1 MNMPVTIGGV
11 IAPDSELTRKATS
24 LVERVHSKALLNH
37 VHRTWWFAEF
47 IGKRRGLT
55 YDRELVYLASMLHD
69 LSLTDEFA
77 ADQRFEV
84 DSADAAD
91 RFLIENGYPKPKAEL
106 VWDAIALHT
115 SAGIADR
122 KQPEVALIHFGTHV
136 DIFGLRLDEIT
147 PSLVDDV
154 LSLYP
159 RLGIKAAFTEALAEV
174 VRKKPHTAYGTG
186 LADIGHRHVHGFG
199 CPNVCNLIDN
209 APFES

>member
-1 MNMPVTIGGV
+1 MNRPVTIGGV
-11 IAPDSELTRKATS
+11 SAPDSELTRKATS
-24 LVERVHSKALLNH
+24 LVERVHSKVLLNH
-37 VHRTWWFAEF
+37 LYRTWWFAEF

-55 YDRELVYLASMLHD
+55 YDRELVYLAAMLHD

-91 RFLIENGYPKPKAEL
+91 RFLLENDYPKSKAEL

-115 SAGIADR
+115 SVGIASR

-154 LSLYP
+154 LNLYP
-159 RLGIKAAFTEALAEV
+159 RIGIKAAFTEALAEV
-174 VRKKPHTAYGTG
+174 VRKKPHTAMGTG
-186 LADIGHRHVHGFG
+186 LVDIGHRHVHGFG
-199 CPNVCNLIDN
+199 CPNLCDLIDN

>member
-1 MNMPVTIGGV
+1 MPVTIGGV
-11 IAPDSELTRKATS
+11 SAPDSELTRKATS
-24 LVERVHSKALLNH
+24 LIERVHSKALLNH

-55 YDRELVYLASMLHD
+55 YDRELVYLAAMLHD

-77 ADQRFEV
+77 ADKRFEV

-91 RFLIENGYPKPKAEL
+91 RFLLENGYPKSKTEL

-115 SAGIADR
+115 ISGIADR
-122 KQPEVALIHFGTHV
+122 KQPEIALIHFGANA
-136 DIFGLRLDEIT
+136 DILGLRLDEIT

-154 LSLYP
+154 LALYP
-159 RLGIKAAFTEALAEV
+159 RVGIKAAFTEALAEV
-174 VRKKPHTAYGTG
+174 IRKKPHTAYGTG
-186 LADIGHRHVHGFG
+186 LVDIGHRHVHGFG
-199 CPNVCNLIDN
+199 CPNLCDLIDN

>member
-1 MNMPVTIGGV
+1 MPVTIGGV
-11 IAPDSELTRKATS
+11 SAPDSELTRKATS
-24 LVERVHSKALLNH
+24 LIERVHSKALLNH

-55 YDRELVYLASMLHD
+55 YDRELVYLAAMLHD

-77 ADQRFEV
+77 ADKRFEV

-91 RFLIENGYPKPKAEL
+91 RFLLENGYPKSKTEL

-115 SAGIADR
+115 ISGIADR
-122 KQPEVALIHFGTHV
+122 KQPEVALIHFGANA
-136 DIFGLRLDEIT
+136 DILGLRLDEIT

-154 LSLYP
+154 LALYP
-159 RLGIKAAFTEALAEV
+159 RVGIKAAFTEALAEV
-174 VRKKPHTAYGTG
+174 IRKKPHTAYGTG
-186 LADIGHRHVHGFG
+186 LVDIGHRHVHGFG
-199 CPNVCNLIDN
+199 CPNLCDLIDN

>member
-11 IAPDSELTRKATS
+11 SAPDSELTRKATS
-24 LVERVHSKALLNH
+24 LIERVHSKALLNH

-55 YDRELVYLASMLHD
+55 YDRELVYLAAMLHD

-91 RFLIENGYPKPKAEL
+91 RFLLENGYPKSKTEL

-115 SAGIADR
+115 ISGIADR
-122 KQPEVALIHFGTHV
+122 KQPEVALIHFGANA
-136 DIFGLRLDEIT
+136 DILGLRLDEIT

-154 LSLYP
+154 LTLYP
-159 RLGIKAAFTEALAEV
+159 RVGIKAAFTEALAEV
-174 VRKKPHTAYGTG
+174 IRKKPHTAYGTG
-186 LADIGHRHVHGFG
+186 LVDIGHRHVHGFG

>member
-11 IAPDSELTRKATS
+11 SAPDSELTRKATS
-24 LVERVHSKALLNH
+24 LIERVHSKALLNH

-55 YDRELVYLASMLHD
+55 YDRELVYLAAMLHD

-77 ADQRFEV
+77 ADKRFEV

-91 RFLIENGYPKPKAEL
+91 RFLLENGYPKSKTEL

-115 SAGIADR
+115 ISGIADR
-122 KQPEVALIHFGTHV
+122 KQPEVALIHFGANA
-136 DIFGLRLDEIT
+136 DILGLRLDEIT

-154 LSLYP
+154 LTLYP
-159 RLGIKAAFTEALAEV
+159 RIGIKAAFTEALAEV
-174 VRKKPHTAYGTG
+174 IRKKPHTAYGTG
-186 LADIGHRHVHGFG
+186 LVDIGHRHVYGFG
-199 CPNVCNLIDN
+199 CPNLCDLIDN